1 MIQDQCLLREANE
14 PSHKS
19 LKKGIKLGM
28 RVDPRKW
35 SFLCALWKPETGA
48 VVYFII

>member
-1 MIQDQCLLREANE
+1 MILAQCLLREANE
-14 PSHKS
+14 SSHKS
-19 LKKGIKLGM
+19 LKKGMKLGI

-48 VVYFII
+48 VV